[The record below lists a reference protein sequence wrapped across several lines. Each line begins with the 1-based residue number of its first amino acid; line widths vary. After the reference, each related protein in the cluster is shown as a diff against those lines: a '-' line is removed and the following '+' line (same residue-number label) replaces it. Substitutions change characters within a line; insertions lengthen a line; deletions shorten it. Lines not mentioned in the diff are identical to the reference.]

1 MLLGKCVEECPP
13 GTFVNGVHACE
24 PCVVVLHV
32 LVHLLLIVLAVT
44 NTGDKILIR
53 MVLFFL
59 TGKVSSNLLPIK
71 SKQLVVNKFLS
82 KKEVMLSKVLA
93 SKNVVMVTI
102 EIETVKNAN
111 HVALCVKL
119 ASMILIIALHQ
130 NLVNLNSWV
139 DSMML
144 VHKVC
149 KLQMLL
155 LAKIHGNSVVVLKIV
170 LLTLVSLKKNST
182 KNSVG
187 LVQITL
193 TGFSKKS
200 ENVIVLLR
208 NVQLH

>member
-1 MLLGKCVEECPP
+1 
-13 GTFVNGVHACE
+13 
-24 PCVVVLHV
+24 
-32 LVHLLLIVLAVT
+32 
-44 NTGDKILIR
+44 
-53 MVLFFL
+53 
-59 TGKVSSNLLPIK
+59 
-71 SKQLVVNKFLS
+71 
-82 KKEVMLSKVLA
+82 
-93 SKNVVMVTI
+93 MVTI

-130 NLVNLNSWV
+130 KLVNLNSWV

-200 ENVIVLLR
+200 ENVIVLLK

>member
-1 MLLGKCVEECPP
+1 
-13 GTFVNGVHACE
+13 VNLVTVA
-24 PCVVVLHV
+24 LHV
-32 LVHLLLIVLAVT
+32 LVHPKAIVLAVT

-71 SKQLVVNKFLS
+71 SKRLVVNKFLS
-82 KKEVMLSKVLA
+82 KKEVMLSKVHA
-93 SKNVVMVTI
+93 SKNAVMVTI

-119 ASMILIIALHQ
+119 ASMILTIVLHQ
-130 NLVNLNSWV
+130 KLVNLNSWV

-200 ENVIVLLR
+200 ENVILLIP

>member
-1 MLLGKCVEECPP
+1 MV
-13 GTFVNGVHACE
+13 FMHVNLVS
-24 PCVVVLHV
+24 VVLHV
-32 LVHLLLIVLAVT
+32 LVHPHLIVLAVT

-71 SKQLVVNKFLS
+71 SKRLVVNKFLS
-82 KKEVMLSKVLA
+82 KKEVMLSKVHA

-119 ASMILIIALHQ
+119 ASMILIIVLHQ
-130 NLVNLNSWV
+130 KLVNLNSWV

-200 ENVIVLLR
+200 ENAIVLLK